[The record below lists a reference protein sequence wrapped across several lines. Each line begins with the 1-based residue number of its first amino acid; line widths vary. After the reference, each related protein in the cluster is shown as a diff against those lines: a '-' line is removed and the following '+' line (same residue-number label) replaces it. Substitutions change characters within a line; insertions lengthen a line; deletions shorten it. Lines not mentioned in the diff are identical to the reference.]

1 MPGPQELGK
10 LLALVG
16 ILLDHEDALEGSF
29 LRYGL
34 GDLADLYRDRLTLR
48 QLWVRVTACPP
59 DSPLWNAWRHA
70 RDEAE
75 AQRKVD
81 EVEDT
86 LSIFTK
92 PKEG

>member
-16 ILLDHEDALEGSF
+16 ILLDLEDALEGSF

-34 GDLADLYRDRLTLR
+34 GDLGDLYRDRLTLR
-48 QLWVRVTACPP
+48 QLWVRVMACPG
-59 DSPLWNAWRHA
+59 DSPLWVEWRSR

-75 AQRKVD
+75 AERKVT

-86 LSIFTK
+86 LAIFTK
-92 PKEG
+92 PKG

>member
-1 MPGPQELGK
+1 MPRAQELGK

-16 ILLDHEDALEGSF
+16 ILLELEDALEGSF

-34 GDLADLYRDRLTLR
+34 GDLGDLYRDRLTLR
-48 QLWVRVTACPP
+48 QLWVRIQACPE
-59 DSPLWNAWRHA
+59 DSPLWLAWRSA
-70 RDEAE
+70 QERAEAE
-75 AQRKVD
+75 RKVA